1 MNSLQFAQLWLPF
14 GEFRYPTDDCDI
26 FAAAA
31 GYAVANTIGAAMT
44 AQVAPCKT
52 ERREIFVDQ
61 IFWFSAISAIL
72 FKPVTYPPSS
82 AESAMMIYLKAAACG
97 VIDPHQ
103 RMLGYAWLTPWLSCN
118 FCCI

>member
-61 IFWFSAISAIL
+61 IFWFSAISAIPIQTSYISAVFCRIGNDDL
-72 FKPVTYPPSS
+72 FKGG
-82 AESAMMIYLKAAACG
+82 G
-97 VIDPHQ
+97 VRGH
-103 RMLGYAWLTPWLSCN
+103 
-118 FCCI
+118 